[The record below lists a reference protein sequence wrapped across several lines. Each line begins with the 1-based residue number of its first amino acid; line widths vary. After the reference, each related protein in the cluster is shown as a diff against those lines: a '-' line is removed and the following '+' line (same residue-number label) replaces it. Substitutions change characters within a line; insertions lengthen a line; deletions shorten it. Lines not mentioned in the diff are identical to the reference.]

1 MSHSYTNTNTNTNNN
16 NKKAIISLLFA
27 SSMGMTAVTAWTS
40 SPLLHTVTHTS
51 FTSLSTPVITSTST
65 STSTSSTA
73 LSMALDYNDPVVAT
87 EFANVQPLTY
97 EEVEEELMA
106 SGVRGSPDMNE
117 MDLKL
122 MLVELRMR
130 MSGKMPDQ
138 KPKEEKKPSTYSTK
152 YEEALWEKPFFKE
165 LIDGLKSKG
174 DHNSQNVAAEYLNNP
189 DVATQRYGKDYKGL
203 LRKIDAAL
211 SMKKEVTSPIITFK
225 GFPANMGDMGCKM
238 TLEALGE
245 IVEFECTE
253 SDDFPILEGRV
264 EFEDIETAKKAIDQY
279 DGMDMGMGQALE
291 IISV

>member
-1 MSHSYTNTNTNTNNN
+1 MSL
-16 NKKAIISLLFA
+16 NKKATISLLFA
-27 SSMGMTAVTAWTS
+27 SYITSISISSVNVNAWTSTS
-40 SPLLHTVTHTS
+40 SPLLKHS
-51 FTSLSTPVITSTST
+51 PFTPSTLSTRSTRTTRTTRTARTTAVPV
-65 STSTSSTA
+65 A
-73 LSMALDYNDPVVAT
+73 LPMALDYNDPVVAE

-97 EEVEEELMA
+97 EEVEEELMT

-138 KPKEEKKPSTYSTK
+138 TPKQENKPASYSTK

-165 LIDGLKSKG
+165 LIDTLKSDG

-203 LRKIDAAL
+203 LRKIDTAL
-211 SMKKEVTSPIITFK
+211 SMKKEVTSPTITFK

-245 IVEFECTE
+245 IVDFTCVE
-253 SDDFPILEGRV
+253 SDDFPILEGTV
-264 EFEDIETAKKAIDQY
+264 EFQDIETAKKAIDQY

-291 IISV
+291 ITSV